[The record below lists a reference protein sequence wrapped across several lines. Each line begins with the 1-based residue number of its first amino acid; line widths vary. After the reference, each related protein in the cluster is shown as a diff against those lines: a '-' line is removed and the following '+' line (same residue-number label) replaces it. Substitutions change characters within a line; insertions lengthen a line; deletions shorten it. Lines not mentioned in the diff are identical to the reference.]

1 MTRPR
6 RLVLV
11 VGTAT
16 EVGKTWVGGQVLER
30 LRAGGSSVAARK
42 PAQSADAGDPG
53 PSDADVLAAAT
64 GEAPDTV
71 CPPHRTYTVAMAP
84 PMAAEVL
91 VLPPPTLAD
100 LLDELRWPDPGV
112 DIGWLETVGGV
123 RSPIAVDAD
132 AIDLADAVRPD
143 LVLLVADA
151 GLGTIN
157 AVRLTL
163 AALTEHPTVTFL
175 NRYEPTN
182 DLHKRNC
189 AWLRDQH
196 DIEAVTDLNELV
208 ARVRQA

>member
-1 MTRPR
+1 MTQPR

-16 EVGKTWVGGQVLER
+16 EVGKTWVGGQVLDR
-30 LRAGGSSVAARK
+30 LRTSGSSVAARK

-53 PSDADVLAAAT
+53 PSDAEVLAAAS
-64 GEAPDTV
+64 GETPDTV
-71 CPPHRTYTVAMAP
+71 CPAHRTYTVAMAP
-84 PMAAEVL
+84 PMAADVL
-91 VLPPPTLAD
+91 ALAPPTLAE
-100 LLDELRWPDPGV
+100 LLHELRWPEPAV
-112 DIGWLETVGGV
+112 DIGWLESVGGV
-123 RSPIAVDAD
+123 DSPIAVDAD

-143 LVLLVADA
+143 LVVLVADA

-163 AALTEHPTVTFL
+163 AALAAHPTVTFL
-175 NRYEPTN
+175 NRYDPAN

-196 DIEAVTDLNELV
+196 DIEAVTDLHELV
-208 ARVRQA
+208 ARVRPA